1 MDITPRSV
9 IEDLVETSPE
19 TSSLAAEYLDS
30 LSREQAR
37 FLSATGEWRRRLAD
51 DDGQLAAVAALH
63 GRLTQQFFDAQ
74 RAILRRRAE
83 TDARVRLI
91 NERSEA
97 ESDQL
102 MDPDSRDIIED
113 HETGELSYARLD
125 VLDGGDDDGRVDADD
140 IDDDDRSVRQQIAD
154 LVATVVRSGDDAD
167 SMAEVINDAFIPD
180 EPDGAGAKRALQAV
194 LDRWWE
200 SENQE
205 SRAAIDDATARAAM
219 RFHLAMVQTG
229 GYNPDAL
236 IRHDAAVPQ
245 DDVES
250 VEPEPI
256 ALEPVEPE
264 PVEPKPVEPKP
275 VAVEPVDPEPVARPL
290 TVHRSVS
297 SMPIIDL
304 DALDAAD
311 GTSLEGVLASMLH
324 SLHEPAPEPA
334 VVEASTAGLGG
345 PGRWR
350 PAGAACPPGTVR
362 SVLGDR

>member
-1 MDITPRSV
+1 
-9 IEDLVETSPE
+9 
-19 TSSLAAEYLDS
+19 
-30 LSREQAR
+30 
-37 FLSATGEWRRRLAD
+37 
-51 DDGQLAAVAALH
+51 
-63 GRLTQQFFDAQ
+63 
-74 RAILRRRAE
+74 
-83 TDARVRLI
+83 
-91 NERSEA
+91 
-97 ESDQL
+97 

-125 VLDGGDDDGRVDADD
+125 VLERGEG

-256 ALEPVEPE
+256 ALEPVEQPK

-334 VVEASTAGLGG
+334 VVGASTVVAAGSADQAAGVLPVLPARQEPFDQFWATADRHPVVVGPAPRPTRGWVSTRVMLPAVGLISVGALLMAWLG
-345 PGRWR
+345 
-350 PAGAACPPGTVR
+350 
-362 SVLGDR
+362 